1 VGLEG
6 HSRRVLRV
14 VWVVSGA
21 IVLAAAAVDG
31 RYRWLVAVVV
41 LLLLWDAAA
50 ALRRRAPAAGERPAG

>member
-1 VGLEG
+1 M
-6 HSRRVLRV
+6 
-14 VWVVSGA
+14 SGA